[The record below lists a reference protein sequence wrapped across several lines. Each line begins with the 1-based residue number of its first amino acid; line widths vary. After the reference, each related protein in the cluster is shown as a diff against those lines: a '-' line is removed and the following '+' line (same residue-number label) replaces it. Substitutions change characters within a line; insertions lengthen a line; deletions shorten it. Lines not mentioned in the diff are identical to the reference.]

1 MNIHEYQAKQWLAQF
16 GVPVP
21 GGRVAATADEA
32 RAAAAEIGFPCV
44 VKAQIHAGGRGKA
57 GGVKVVRTA
66 DEAGEFAEGLLG
78 KPLVTHQTGPEGRI
92 VRRVWVE
99 EASRI
104 ARELYCSIVLD
115 AAAGQ
120 PAIIA
125 CREGGMEIEE
135 AARET
140 PDAIIIEPVDP
151 LVGVAAFQVRRVAG
165 RLGLSGKE
173 VGAFGAL
180 LKALYRAFL
189 DSECMQLEVNPLA
202 QLDNGRFLVLDA
214 KMNFDGN
221 ALFRHPGVVALR
233 DITEED
239 PKEVK
244 ASDLGISYVALDGN
258 IGCMVN
264 GAGLAM
270 GTMDIIRQYGGMPAN
285 FLDVGGGASKEM
297 VGQAFRLLLSDDKV
311 RGVLVNIFG
320 GIMRCDVIAAGIIDA
335 AREIG
340 VTVPLVVRLQ
350 GTNVEQ
356 GKALLSESGLSIT
369 AADTIADAAQK
380 IVQAVQ
386 AEEGRT

>member
-1 MNIHEYQAKQWLAQF
+1 MNIHEYQAKQWLARF

-21 GGRVAATADEA
+21 QGRVAATAEEA
-32 RAAAAEIGFPCV
+32 RAAAREIGFPCV

-57 GGVKVVRTA
+57 GGVKVVHNEDDA
-66 DEAGEFAEGLLG
+66 AAFAEDILG

-99 EASRI
+99 EAFRI
-104 ARELYCSIVLD
+104 AREIYCSIVLD
-115 AAAGQ
+115 AAAGG

-135 AARET
+135 VARET
-140 PDAIIIEPVDP
+140 PDAIIIEVVDP
-151 LVGVAAFQVRRVAG
+151 LVGVQPFQVRRVAAG
-165 RLGLSGKE
+165 LGLTGKE
-173 VGAFGAL
+173 VSAFGAL
-180 LKALYRAFL
+180 VRSLYDAFL
-189 DSECMQLEVNPLA
+189 KSDCMQLEINPLA
-202 QLDNGRFLVLDA
+202 QLDDGRLLVLDA

-221 ALFRHPGVVALR
+221 ALFRQADVAELR

-239 PKEVK
+239 PKEVR

-270 GTMDIIRQYGGMPAN
+270 GTMDIIQQYGGMPAN

-320 GIMRCDVIAAGIIDA
+320 GIMRCDVIAAGVIDA

-340 VTVPLVVRLQ
+340 VSVPLVVRLQ

-356 GKALLSESGLSIT
+356 GRELLSKSDLSII

-380 IVQAVQ
+380 IVEAVR
-386 AEEGRT
+386 AEEGRA

>member
-1 MNIHEYQAKQWLAQF
+1 MNIHEYQAKQWLARF

-21 GGRVAATADEA
+21 GGRVADTADEA

-57 GGVKVVRTA
+57 GGVKVVHTA
-66 DEAGEFAEGLLG
+66 EEAGKFAEGLLG
-78 KPLVTHQTGPEGRI
+78 KALVTHQTGPEGRI

-125 CREGGMEIEE
+125 CGQGGMEIEE
-135 AARET
+135 VAKET
-140 PDAIIIEPVDP
+140 PDEIIVELVDP
-151 LVGVAAFQVRRVAG
+151 LVGVAPFQVRRVARG
-165 RLGLSGKE
+165 LGLSGKE

-180 LKALYRAFL
+180 LKDLYRAFL

-202 QLDNGRFLVLDA
+202 QLDDGRFLVLDA

-221 ALFRHPGVVALR
+221 ALFRHPKIVELR

-239 PKEVK
+239 PKEVR
-244 ASDLGISYVALDGN
+244 ASELGISYVALDGN

-270 GTMDIIRQYGGMPAN
+270 GTMDIIQQYGGTPAN

-320 GIMRCDVIAAGIIDA
+320 GIMRCDVIAEGIIDA
-335 AREIG
+335 AKEIG

-356 GKALLSESGLSIT
+356 GRELLSKSDLSIT

-386 AEEGRT
+386 AAEGRA

>member
-1 MNIHEYQAKQWLAQF
+1 MNIHEYQAKQWLARF
-16 GVPVP
+16 GVAVP
-21 GGRVAATADEA
+21 GGRVAATVDEA
-32 RAAAAEIGFPCV
+32 RAAAEEIGFPCV

-66 DEAGEFAEGLLG
+66 DGAAAFAQGLLG
-78 KPLVTHQTGPEGRI
+78 KPLVTHQTGPEGRV
-92 VRRVWVE
+92 VRSLWVE

-104 ARELYCSIVLD
+104 ARELYCSIVMD

-135 AARET
+135 VARET
-140 PDAIIIEPVDP
+140 PDAIIIELVDP
-151 LVGVAAFQVRRVAG
+151 LVGVAPFQIRRVAA
-165 RLGLSGKE
+165 RLGLSGKD

-180 LKALYRAFL
+180 LKDLYRAFL
-189 DSECMQLEVNPLA
+189 ESDCMQLEVNPLA
-202 QLDNGRFLVLDA
+202 QLDDGRFLVLDA

-221 ALFRHPGVVALR
+221 ALFRQREAAGLR
-233 DITEED
+233 DVNEED

-244 ASDLGISYVALDGN
+244 AADLGISYVALDGN

-270 GTMDIIRQYGGMPAN
+270 GTMDIIQQYGGMPAN

-340 VTVPLVVRLQ
+340 VSVPLVVRLQ

-356 GKALLSESGLSIT
+356 GRELLSKSDLSIIP
-369 AADTIADAAQK
+369 ADTIADAAQK
-380 IVQAVQ
+380 IVEAVR
-386 AEEGRT
+386 AEEGRS

>member
-1 MNIHEYQAKQWLAQF
+1 M
-16 GVPVP
+16 
-21 GGRVAATADEA
+21 
-32 RAAAAEIGFPCV
+32 
-44 VKAQIHAGGRGKA
+44 
-57 GGVKVVRTA
+57 
-66 DEAGEFAEGLLG
+66 
-78 KPLVTHQTGPEGRI
+78 
-92 VRRVWVE
+92 
-99 EASRI
+99 
-104 ARELYCSIVLD
+104 D

-135 AARET
+135 VARET
-140 PDAIIIEPVDP
+140 PDAIIIELVDP
-151 LVGVAAFQVRRVAG
+151 LVGVAPFQIRRVAA

-180 LKALYRAFL
+180 VKDLYRAFL
-189 DSECMQLEVNPLA
+189 ESDCMQLEVNPLA
-202 QLDNGRFLVLDA
+202 QLDDGRFLVLDA

-221 ALFRHPGVVALR
+221 ALFRQREVAGLR
-233 DITEED
+233 DVNEED

-244 ASDLGISYVALDGN
+244 AADLGISYVALDGN

-270 GTMDIIRQYGGMPAN
+270 GTMDIIQQYGGMPAN

-340 VTVPLVVRLQ
+340 VSVPLVVRLQ

-356 GKALLSESGLSIT
+356 GRELLSNSDLSII

-380 IVQAVQ
+380 IVDAVR
-386 AEEGRT
+386 AEEGPA

>member
-1 MNIHEYQAKQWLAQF
+1 MNIHEYQAKQWLARF
-16 GVPVP
+16 GVAVP
-21 GGRVAATADEA
+21 DGRVAATADEA
-32 RAAAAEIGFPCV
+32 RAAAEEIGFPCV

-66 DEAGEFAEGLLG
+66 DEAAAFAGGLLG
-78 KPLVTHQTGPEGRI
+78 KPLVTHQTGPEGRV
-92 VRRVWVE
+92 VRSVWVE

-104 ARELYCSIVLD
+104 ARELYCSIVMD

-135 AARET
+135 VARET
-140 PDAIIIEPVDP
+140 PDAIIIELVDP
-151 LVGVAAFQVRRVAG
+151 LVGVAPFQIRRVAA

-180 LKALYRAFL
+180 VKDLYRAFL
-189 DSECMQLEVNPLA
+189 ESDCMQLEVNPLA
-202 QLDNGRFLVLDA
+202 QLDDGRFLVLDA

-221 ALFRHPGVVALR
+221 ALFRQREVAGLR
-233 DITEED
+233 DVNEED

-244 ASDLGISYVALDGN
+244 AADLGISYVALDGN

-270 GTMDIIRQYGGMPAN
+270 GTMDIIQQYGGMPAN

-340 VTVPLVVRLQ
+340 VSVPLVVRLQ

-356 GKALLSESGLSIT
+356 GRELLSESDLSII

-380 IVQAVQ
+380 IVEAVR
-386 AEEGRT
+386 AEEGRA

>member
-1 MNIHEYQAKQWLAQF
+1 MNIHEYQAKQWLGRF
-16 GVPVP
+16 GVAVP

-32 RAAAAEIGFPCV
+32 RAAAEAIGFPCV

-57 GGVKVVRTA
+57 GGVKVVHSA
-66 DEAGEFAEGLLG
+66 DEAGKFAEGLLG
-78 KPLVTHQTGPEGRI
+78 KPLITHQTGPEGRI

-135 AARET
+135 VARET
-140 PDAIIIEPVDP
+140 PDAIIIELVDP
-151 LVGVAAFQVRRVAG
+151 LVGVAPFQVRRVAG

-180 LKALYRAFL
+180 LKDLYRAFL
-189 DSECMQLEVNPLA
+189 ESECMQLEINPLA
-202 QLDNGRFLVLDA
+202 QLDDGRFLVLDA

-221 ALFRHPGVVALR
+221 ALFRHPDIVELR

-239 PKEVK
+239 PKEVT

-270 GTMDIIRQYGGMPAN
+270 GTMDIIQQYGGMPAN

-356 GKALLSESGLSIT
+356 GRELLSKSDLKIT

-380 IVQAVQ
+380 IVEAVK
-386 AEEGRT
+386 AEEARA

>member
-1 MNIHEYQAKQWLAQF
+1 MNIHEYQAKQWLARF

-21 GGRVAATADEA
+21 QGRVAATAEEA
-32 RAAAAEIGFPCV
+32 RAAAREIGFPCV

-57 GGVKVVRTA
+57 GGVKVVHND
-66 DEAGEFAEGLLG
+66 DEAAAFAEDILG

-115 AAAGQ
+115 AAAGG

-135 AARET
+135 VARET
-140 PDAIIIEPVDP
+140 PDAIIIEVVDP
-151 LVGVAAFQVRRVAG
+151 LVGVQPFQIRRVAAG
-165 RLGLSGKE
+165 LGLSGKE
-173 VGAFGAL
+173 LSAFGVL
-180 LKALYRAFL
+180 VRSLYDAFL
-189 DSECMQLEVNPLA
+189 KSDCMQLEINPLA
-202 QLDNGRFLVLDA
+202 QLDDGRLLVLDA

-221 ALFRHPGVVALR
+221 ALFRQTDVAELR

-239 PKEVK
+239 PKEVR

-270 GTMDIIRQYGGMPAN
+270 GTMDIIQQYGGMPAN

-320 GIMRCDVIAAGIIDA
+320 GIMRCDVIAAGVIDA

-340 VTVPLVVRLQ
+340 VSVPLVVRLQ

-356 GKALLSESGLSIT
+356 GRELLSKSDLSIIP
-369 AADTIADAAQK
+369 ADTIADAAQK
-380 IVQAVQ
+380 IVEAVRAQ
-386 AEEGRT
+386 EGDA

>member
-1 MNIHEYQAKQWLAQF
+1 MNIHEYQAKQWLARF

-21 GGRVAATADEA
+21 RGQVAATADEA
-32 RAAAAEIGFPCV
+32 RAAAREIGFPCV

-57 GGVKVVRTA
+57 GGVKVVHDE
-66 DEAGEFAEGLLG
+66 DEAAAFADGLLG
-78 KPLVTHQTGPEGRI
+78 KPLVTHQTGPGGRI

-104 ARELYCSIVLD
+104 AREFYCSIVLD
-115 AAAGQ
+115 AAAGG

-135 AARET
+135 VARET
-140 PDAIIIEPVDP
+140 PEAIIIEVVDP
-151 LVGVAAFQVRRVAG
+151 LVGVQPFQVRRVAG
-165 RLGLSGKE
+165 RLGLAGKE
-173 VGAFGAL
+173 VSAFGAL
-180 LKALYRAFL
+180 VRSLYDAFL
-189 DSECMQLEVNPLA
+189 GSDCMQLEINPLA
-202 QLDNGRFLVLDA
+202 RLEDGRLLVLDA
-214 KMNFDGN
+214 KMNFDAN
-221 ALFRHPGVVALR
+221 ALFRQADVVELR

-239 PKEVK
+239 PKEVQ

-270 GTMDIIRQYGGMPAN
+270 GTMDIIQQYGGMPAN

-340 VTVPLVVRLQ
+340 VNLPLVVRLQ

-356 GKALLSESGLSIT
+356 GRELLSKSDLSIIP
-369 AADTIADAAQK
+369 ADTIADAAQK
-380 IVQAVQ
+380 IVEAVR
-386 AEEGRT
+386 AEEGGA

>member
-1 MNIHEYQAKQWLAQF
+1 MNIHEYQAKQWLARF

-21 GGRVAATADEA
+21 GGRVAATAAEA
-32 RAAAAEIGFPCV
+32 RAAAEEIGFPCV

-57 GGVKVVRTA
+57 GGVKVVHTPE
-66 DEAGEFAEGLLG
+66 EAGRFAGGLLG
-78 KPLVTHQTGPEGRI
+78 APLVTHQTGPEGRI

-99 EASRI
+99 GASRI

-125 CREGGMEIEE
+125 CRQGGMDIEE
-135 AARET
+135 VARDT
-140 PDAIIIEPVDP
+140 PDEIIVELVDP
-151 LVGVAAFQVRRVAG
+151 LVGVALFQVRRVAS
-165 RLGLSGKE
+165 RLELSGKE

-180 LKALYRAFL
+180 LKDLYRAFL

-202 QLDNGRFLVLDA
+202 QLDDGRFMVLDA

-221 ALFRHPGVVALR
+221 ALFRQPGVVELR
-233 DITEED
+233 DIAEED
-239 PKEVK
+239 PKEVE

-320 GIMRCDVIAAGIIDA
+320 GIMRCDVIAAGIIEA
-335 AREIG
+335 AEEIG

-356 GKALLSESGLSIT
+356 GRRLLSRSDLSIIT
-369 AADTIADAAQK
+369 ADTIADAAQK
-380 IVQAVQ
+380 IVHAVQ
-386 AEEGRT
+386 SAEGRP

>member
-1 MNIHEYQAKQWLAQF
+1 MNIHEYQAKQWLARF

-21 GGRVAATADEA
+21 GGRVADTADEA
-32 RAAAAEIGFPCV
+32 RAAAEEIGFPCV

-57 GGVKVVRTA
+57 GGVKVVHTA
-66 DEAGEFAEGLLG
+66 DEAGKFAEGLLG
-78 KPLVTHQTGPEGRI
+78 KALVTHQTGPEGRI

-125 CREGGMEIEE
+125 CGQGGMEIEE
-135 AARET
+135 VAKET
-140 PDAIIIEPVDP
+140 PDEIIVELVDP
-151 LVGVAAFQVRRVAG
+151 LVGVAPFQVRRVARG
-165 RLGLSGKE
+165 LGLSGKE

-180 LKALYRAFL
+180 LKDLYRAFL

-202 QLDNGRFLVLDA
+202 QLDDGSFLVLDA

-221 ALFRHPGVVALR
+221 ALFRHPKIVELR
-233 DITEED
+233 DVTEED

-270 GTMDIIRQYGGMPAN
+270 GTMDIIQQYGGTPAN

-320 GIMRCDVIAAGIIDA
+320 GIMRCDVIAEGIIDA
-335 AREIG
+335 AKEIG

-356 GKALLSESGLSIT
+356 GRELLSKSDLSIT
-369 AADTIADAAQK
+369 AADTIADAARK

-386 AEEGRT
+386 AAEGRA

>member
-1 MNIHEYQAKQWLAQF
+1 M
-16 GVPVP
+16 
-21 GGRVAATADEA
+21 
-32 RAAAAEIGFPCV
+32 
-44 VKAQIHAGGRGKA
+44 
-57 GGVKVVRTA
+57 
-66 DEAGEFAEGLLG
+66 
-78 KPLVTHQTGPEGRI
+78 
-92 VRRVWVE
+92 E

-104 ARELYCSIVLD
+104 ARELYCSIVMD

-120 PAIIA
+120 PAVIA

-135 AARET
+135 VARET
-140 PDAIIIEPVDP
+140 PDAIIIELVDP
-151 LVGVAAFQVRRVAG
+151 LVGVAPFQIRRVAA

-173 VGAFGAL
+173 VGAFGTL
-180 LKALYRAFL
+180 LKDLYRAFL
-189 DSECMQLEVNPLA
+189 ESDCMQLEVNPLA
-202 QLDNGRFLVLDA
+202 QLDDGRFLVLDA

-221 ALFRHPGVVALR
+221 ALFRHKDVVELR
-233 DITEED
+233 DINEED

-244 ASDLGISYVALDGN
+244 AADLGISYVALDGN

-270 GTMDIIRQYGGMPAN
+270 GTMDIIQQYGGMPAN

-340 VTVPLVVRLQ
+340 VSVPLVVRLQ

-356 GKALLSESGLSIT
+356 GRELLSKSDLSIIP
-369 AADTIADAAQK
+369 ADTIADAAQK
-380 IVQAVQ
+380 IVEAVR
-386 AEEGRT
+386 AEEGRA

>member
-1 MNIHEYQAKQWLAQF
+1 MNIHEYQAKQWLARF

-21 GGRVAATADEA
+21 RGQVAATADEA
-32 RAAAAEIGFPCV
+32 RAAAGEIGFPCV

-57 GGVKVVRTA
+57 GGVKVVHDE
-66 DEAGEFAEGLLG
+66 DEAAAFADGLLG
-78 KPLVTHQTGPEGRI
+78 KPLVTHQTGPGGRI
-92 VRRVWVE
+92 VRRVWIE

-104 ARELYCSIVLD
+104 DRELYCSIVLD
-115 AAAGQ
+115 AAAGG

-135 AARET
+135 VARET
-140 PDAIIIEPVDP
+140 PEAIIIEVVDP
-151 LVGVAAFQVRRVAG
+151 LVGVQPFQVRRVAG
-165 RLGLSGKE
+165 RLGLAGKE
-173 VGAFGAL
+173 VSAFGAL
-180 LKALYRAFL
+180 VRSLYDAFL
-189 DSECMQLEVNPLA
+189 GSDCMQLEINPLA
-202 QLDNGRFLVLDA
+202 RLEDGRLLVLDA

-221 ALFRHPGVVALR
+221 ALFRQADVVELR

-239 PKEVK
+239 PKEVQ

-270 GTMDIIRQYGGMPAN
+270 GTMDIIQQYGGMPAN

-335 AREIG
+335 ARETG
-340 VTVPLVVRLQ
+340 VNLPLVVRLQ

-356 GKALLSESGLSIT
+356 GRELLSKSDLSIIP
-369 AADTIADAAQK
+369 ADTIADAAQK
-380 IVQAVQ
+380 IVEAVR
-386 AEEGRT
+386 AEEGSA

>member
-1 MNIHEYQAKQWLAQF
+1 MNIHEYQAKQWLARF

-21 GGRVAATADEA
+21 GGRVADTADEA

-57 GGVKVVRTA
+57 GGVKVVHTA
-66 DEAGEFAEGLLG
+66 EEAGKFAEGLLG
-78 KPLVTHQTGPEGRI
+78 KALVTHQTGPEGRI

-125 CREGGMEIEE
+125 CGQGGMEIEE
-135 AARET
+135 VAKET
-140 PDAIIIEPVDP
+140 PDEIIVELVDP
-151 LVGVAAFQVRRVAG
+151 LVGVAPFQVRRVAG

-180 LKALYRAFL
+180 LKDLYRAFL
-189 DSECMQLEVNPLA
+189 DSDCMQLEVNPLA
-202 QLDNGRFLVLDA
+202 QLDDGRFLVLDA

-221 ALFRHPGVVALR
+221 ALFRHPQIVELR

-239 PKEVK
+239 PKEVR

-270 GTMDIIRQYGGMPAN
+270 GTMDIIQQYGGTPAN

-320 GIMRCDVIAAGIIDA
+320 GIMRCDVIAEGIIDA
-335 AREIG
+335 AKEIG

-356 GKALLSESGLSIT
+356 GRELLSKSGLKIT
-369 AADTIADAAQK
+369 TADTIADAAQK

-386 AEEGRT
+386 AEEGRA

>member
-1 MNIHEYQAKQWLAQF
+1 MNIHEYQAKQWLARF
-16 GVPVP
+16 GVAVP

-32 RAAAAEIGFPCV
+32 RAAAEEIGFPCV

-57 GGVKVVRTA
+57 GGVKVVQNA
-66 DEAGEFAEGLLG
+66 DEAAAFAEGLLG
-78 KPLVTHQTGPEGRI
+78 KPLVTHQTGPEGRV
-92 VRRVWVE
+92 VRSVWVE

-104 ARELYCSIVLD
+104 ARELYCSIVMD

-135 AARET
+135 VARET
-140 PDAIIIEPVDP
+140 PEAIIIELVDP
-151 LVGVAAFQVRRVAG
+151 LVGVAPFQVRRVAS

-180 LKALYRAFL
+180 LKDLYRAFL
-189 DSECMQLEVNPLA
+189 ESDCMQLEVNPLA
-202 QLDNGRFLVLDA
+202 QLDDGRFLVLDA

-221 ALFRHPGVVALR
+221 ALFRQREVAGLR
-233 DITEED
+233 DINEED

-244 ASDLGISYVALDGN
+244 AADLGISYVALDGN

-270 GTMDIIRQYGGMPAN
+270 GTMDIIQQYGGMPAN

-297 VGQAFRLLLSDDKV
+297 VGEAFRLLLSDDKV

-340 VTVPLVVRLQ
+340 VRVPLVVRLQ

-356 GKALLSESGLSIT
+356 GRELLSKSDLSIIP
-369 AADTIADAAQK
+369 ADTIADAAQK
-380 IVQAVQ
+380 IVEAVR
-386 AEEGRT
+386 AEEGRA

>member
-1 MNIHEYQAKQWLAQF
+1 MNIHEYQAKEWLARF

-21 GGRVAATADEA
+21 GGRVAATAEEA
-32 RAAAAEIGFPCV
+32 RAAAEKIGFPCV

-57 GGVKVVRTA
+57 GGVKVVHTA
-66 DEAGEFAEGLLG
+66 DEAGSFAGELLG

-135 AARET
+135 VAKET
-140 PDAIIIEPVDP
+140 PDAIIIELVDP
-151 LVGVAAFQVRRVAG
+151 LVGVAAFQIRRVAG

-173 VGAFGAL
+173 VGAFGTL

-189 DSECMQLEVNPLA
+189 DSDCMQLEVNPLA
-202 QLDNGRFLVLDA
+202 QLDDGRLLVLDA

-221 ALFRHPGVVALR
+221 ALFRQSDVADLR
-233 DITEED
+233 DVNEED

-244 ASDLGISYVALDGN
+244 AADLGISYVALDGN

-270 GTMDIIRQYGGMPAN
+270 GTMDIIQQYGGMPAN

-297 VGQAFRLLLSDDKV
+297 VGEAFRLLLSDDKV

-340 VTVPLVVRLQ
+340 VSVPLVVRLQ

-356 GKALLSESGLSIT
+356 GRDLLSKSDLSII

-386 AEEGRT
+386 AEEGRA

>member
-1 MNIHEYQAKQWLAQF
+1 MNIHEYQAKQWLARF
-16 GVPVP
+16 GVAVP
-21 GGRVAATADEA
+21 GGRVAATAEEA
-32 RAAAAEIGFPCV
+32 RAAAEEIGFPCV

-66 DEAGEFAEGLLG
+66 DEAGAFAEGLLG
-78 KPLVTHQTGPEGRI
+78 KPLVTHQTGPEGRV
-92 VRRVWVE
+92 VRSVWVE

-104 ARELYCSIVLD
+104 ARELYCSIVMD

-135 AARET
+135 VARET
-140 PDAIIIEPVDP
+140 PDAIIIELVDP
-151 LVGVAAFQVRRVAG
+151 LVGVAPFQIRRVAA

-173 VGAFGAL
+173 VGAFGSL
-180 LKALYRAFL
+180 VKDLYRAFL
-189 DSECMQLEVNPLA
+189 ESDCMQLEVNPLA
-202 QLDNGRFLVLDA
+202 QLDDGRFLVLDA

-221 ALFRHPGVVALR
+221 ALFRQREVAELR
-233 DITEED
+233 DIHEED

-244 ASDLGISYVALDGN
+244 AADLGISYVALDGN

-270 GTMDIIRQYGGMPAN
+270 GTMDIIQQYGGMPAN

-340 VTVPLVVRLQ
+340 VSVPLVVRLQ

-356 GKALLSESGLSIT
+356 GRELLSKSDLSIIP
-369 AADTIADAAQK
+369 ADTIADAARK
-380 IVQAVQ
+380 IVEAVR
-386 AEEGRT
+386 AEEGRA

>member
-1 MNIHEYQAKQWLAQF
+1 MNIHEYQAKQWLAGF
-16 GVPVP
+16 GVAVP

-32 RAAAAEIGFPCV
+32 RAAAEEIGFPCV

-66 DEAGEFAEGLLG
+66 DEAAAFAQALLG
-78 KPLVTHQTGPEGRI
+78 KPLVTHQTGPEGRV
-92 VRRVWVE
+92 VRSVWVE

-104 ARELYCSIVLD
+104 ARELYCSIVMD

-135 AARET
+135 VARET
-140 PDAIIIEPVDP
+140 PDAIIIELVDP
-151 LVGVAAFQVRRVAG
+151 LVGVAPFQIRRVAA

-180 LKALYRAFL
+180 VKDLYRAFL
-189 DSECMQLEVNPLA
+189 ESDCMQLEVNPLA
-202 QLDNGRFLVLDA
+202 QLDDGRFLVLDA

-221 ALFRHPGVVALR
+221 ALFRQREVAGLR
-233 DITEED
+233 DVNEED

-244 ASDLGISYVALDGN
+244 AADLGISYVALDGN

-270 GTMDIIRQYGGMPAN
+270 GTMDIIQQYGGMPAN

-340 VTVPLVVRLQ
+340 VSVPLVVRLQ

-356 GKALLSESGLSIT
+356 GRELLSKSDLSIIP
-369 AADTIADAAQK
+369 ADTIADAAQK
-380 IVQAVQ
+380 IVEAVR
-386 AEEGRT
+386 AEEGRA

>member
-1 MNIHEYQAKQWLAQF
+1 MNIHEYQAKQWLARF
-16 GVPVP
+16 GVAVP

-32 RAAAAEIGFPCV
+32 RAAAEEIGFPCV

-57 GGVKVVRTA
+57 GGVKVVQSA
-66 DEAGEFAEGLLG
+66 DEAAAFAEGLLG
-78 KPLVTHQTGPEGRI
+78 KPLVTHQTGPEGRV
-92 VRRVWVE
+92 VRSVWVE

-104 ARELYCSIVLD
+104 ARELYCSIVMD

-120 PAIIA
+120 PAVIA

-135 AARET
+135 VARET
-140 PDAIIIEPVDP
+140 PDAIIIELVDP
-151 LVGVAAFQVRRVAG
+151 LVGVAPFQIRRVAA

-173 VGAFGAL
+173 VGAFGTL
-180 LKALYRAFL
+180 LKDLYRAFL
-189 DSECMQLEVNPLA
+189 ESDCMQLEVNPLA
-202 QLDNGRFLVLDA
+202 QLDDGRFLVLDA

-221 ALFRHPGVVALR
+221 ALFRHKDVVELR
-233 DITEED
+233 DINEED

-244 ASDLGISYVALDGN
+244 AADLGISYVALDGN

-270 GTMDIIRQYGGMPAN
+270 GTMDIIQQYGGMPAN

-340 VTVPLVVRLQ
+340 VSVPLVVRLQ

-356 GKALLSESGLSIT
+356 GRELLSKSDLSIIP
-369 AADTIADAAQK
+369 ADTIADAAQK
-380 IVQAVQ
+380 IVEAVR
-386 AEEGRT
+386 AEEGRA

>member
-1 MNIHEYQAKQWLAQF
+1 MNIHEYQAKQWLARF

-21 GGRVAATADEA
+21 QGRVAATAEEA
-32 RAAAAEIGFPCV
+32 RAAAREIGFPCV

-57 GGVKVVRTA
+57 GGVKVVHDE
-66 DEAGEFAEGLLG
+66 DEAAAFAEGLLG

-115 AAAGQ
+115 AAAGG

-135 AARET
+135 VAKET
-140 PDAIIIEPVDP
+140 PDAIIIEVVDP
-151 LVGVAAFQVRRVAG
+151 LVGVRPFQIRRVAA
-165 RLGLSGKE
+165 RLGLTGKE
-173 VGAFGAL
+173 VSTFGAL
-180 LKALYRAFL
+180 VRSLYDAFL
-189 DSECMQLEVNPLA
+189 KSDCMQLEINPLA
-202 QLDNGRFLVLDA
+202 QLDDGRLLVLDA

-221 ALFRHPGVVALR
+221 ALFRQADVAELR

-270 GTMDIIRQYGGMPAN
+270 GTMDIIQQYGGMPAN

-320 GIMRCDVIAAGIIDA
+320 GIMRCDVIAAGVIDA

-340 VTVPLVVRLQ
+340 VSVPLVVRLQ

-356 GKALLSESGLSIT
+356 GRELLSKSDLSIIP
-369 AADTIADAAQK
+369 ADTIADAAQK
-380 IVQAVQ
+380 IVEAVR
-386 AEEGRT
+386 AEEGRA

>member
-1 MNIHEYQAKQWLAQF
+1 MNIHEYQAKEWLARF

-21 GGRVAATADEA
+21 GGRVAATAEEA
-32 RAAAAEIGFPCV
+32 RAAAEQIGFPCV

-57 GGVKVVRTA
+57 GGVKVVQTA
-66 DEAGEFAEGLLG
+66 EEAGSFAEGLLG

-92 VRRVWVE
+92 VRHVWVE

-104 ARELYCSIVLD
+104 ARELYCSIVMD

-125 CREGGMEIEE
+125 CQEGGMEIEE
-135 AARET
+135 VAKET
-140 PDAIIIEPVDP
+140 PEAIVIELVDP
-151 LVGVAAFQVRRVAG
+151 LVGVAPFQIRRVAS

-180 LKALYRAFL
+180 VKDLYRAFVES
-189 DSECMQLEVNPLA
+189 DCMQLEVNPLA
-202 QLDNGRFLVLDA
+202 QLDDGRLLVLDA

-221 ALFRHPGVVALR
+221 ALFRQREVAELR
-233 DITEED
+233 DVNEED

-244 ASDLGISYVALDGN
+244 AADLGISYVALDGN

-270 GTMDIIRQYGGMPAN
+270 GTMDIIQQYGGMPAN

-335 AREIG
+335 ARETG
-340 VTVPLVVRLQ
+340 VSVPLVVRLQ

-356 GKALLSESGLSIT
+356 GRELLSNSDLSII

-380 IVQAVQ
+380 IVEAVR
-386 AEEGRT
+386 AEEGRA

>member
-1 MNIHEYQAKQWLAQF
+1 MNIHEYQAKQWLARF
-16 GVPVP
+16 GVAVP

-32 RAAAAEIGFPCV
+32 RAAAGEIGFPCV

-66 DEAGEFAEGLLG
+66 DEAAAFAGGLLG
-78 KPLVTHQTGPEGRI
+78 KPLVTHQTGPEGRV
-92 VRRVWVE
+92 VRSVWVE

-104 ARELYCSIVLD
+104 ARELYCSIVMD

-135 AARET
+135 VARET
-140 PDAIIIEPVDP
+140 PDAIIIELVDP
-151 LVGVAAFQVRRVAG
+151 LVGVAPFQIRRVAA

-180 LKALYRAFL
+180 VKDLYRAFL
-189 DSECMQLEVNPLA
+189 ESDCMQLEVNPLA
-202 QLDNGRFLVLDA
+202 QLDDGRFLVLDA

-221 ALFRHPGVVALR
+221 ALFRQREAAGLR
-233 DITEED
+233 DVNEED

-244 ASDLGISYVALDGN
+244 AADLGISYVALDGN

-270 GTMDIIRQYGGMPAN
+270 GTMDIIQQYGGMPAN

-356 GKALLSESGLSIT
+356 GRELLSKSDLSIIP
-369 AADTIADAAQK
+369 ADTIADAAQK
-380 IVQAVQ
+380 IVEAVR
-386 AEEGRT
+386 AEEGRA

>member
-1 MNIHEYQAKQWLAQF
+1 MNIHEYQAKQWLARF

-21 GGRVAATADEA
+21 GGRVAATAGEA
-32 RAAAAEIGFPCV
+32 RAAAQEIGFPCV

-57 GGVKVVRTA
+57 GGVKVVHTA
-66 DEAGEFAEGLLG
+66 EEAGSFAEGLLG
-78 KPLVTHQTGPEGRI
+78 KPLVTHQTGPEGRV

-125 CREGGMEIEE
+125 CGQGGMEIEE
-135 AARET
+135 VARET
-140 PDAIIIEPVDP
+140 PDEIIIELVDP
-151 LVGVAAFQVRRVAG
+151 LVGVAPFQVRRVAW

-173 VGAFGAL
+173 VGAFGAMV
-180 LKALYRAFL
+180 KDLYRAFL
-189 DSECMQLEVNPLA
+189 DSDCMQLEVNPLA
-202 QLDNGRFLVLDA
+202 QLEDGRFLVLDA

-221 ALFRHPGVVALR
+221 ALFRHPDVVELR

-270 GTMDIIRQYGGMPAN
+270 GTMDIIQQYGGTPAN

-320 GIMRCDVIAAGIIDA
+320 GIMRCDVIAEGIIDA
-335 AREIG
+335 AKEIG

-356 GKALLSESGLSIT
+356 GRELLSKSDLKIT

-386 AEEGRT
+386 AEEGRA

>member
-1 MNIHEYQAKQWLAQF
+1 MNIHEYQAKQWLARF

-21 GGRVAATADEA
+21 GGRVADTADEA

-57 GGVKVVRTA
+57 GGVKVVHTA
-66 DEAGEFAEGLLG
+66 EEAGKFAEGLLG
-78 KPLVTHQTGPEGRI
+78 KALVTHQTGPEGRI

-125 CREGGMEIEE
+125 CGQGGMEIEE
-135 AARET
+135 VAKET
-140 PDAIIIEPVDP
+140 PDEIIVELVDP
-151 LVGVAAFQVRRVAG
+151 LVGVAPFQVRRVARG
-165 RLGLSGKE
+165 LGLSGKE

-180 LKALYRAFL
+180 LKDLYRAFL

-202 QLDNGRFLVLDA
+202 QLDDGRFLVLDA

-221 ALFRHPGVVALR
+221 ALFRHPKIVELR

-239 PKEVK
+239 PKEVR
-244 ASDLGISYVALDGN
+244 ASELGISYVALDGN

-270 GTMDIIRQYGGMPAN
+270 GTMDIIQQYGGTPAN

-320 GIMRCDVIAAGIIDA
+320 GIMRCDVIAEGIIDA
-335 AREIG
+335 AKEIG

-356 GKALLSESGLSIT
+356 GRELLSKSDLKIT

-386 AEEGRT
+386 AEEGRA

>member
-32 RAAAAEIGFPCV
+32 RAAAREIGFPCV

-57 GGVKVVRTA
+57 GGVKVVQTA

-104 ARELYCSIVLD
+104 ARELYCSVVLD

-135 AARET
+135 VARET
-140 PDAIIIEPVDP
+140 PDAITIELVDP

-180 LKALYRAFL
+180 LEDLYRAFL

-202 QLDNGRFLVLDA
+202 QLDDGRFLVLDA

-221 ALFRHPGVVALR
+221 ALFRHPGIAELR
-233 DITEED
+233 DVAEED
-239 PKEVK
+239 PREVQ

-270 GTMDIIRQYGGMPAN
+270 GTMDIIQQYGGMPAN

-335 AREIG
+335 ARETG

-356 GKALLSESGLSIT
+356 GRALLSESDLSLT

-386 AEEGRT
+386 AEEGRA

>member
-1 MNIHEYQAKQWLAQF
+1 MNIHEYQAKQWLARF
-16 GVPVP
+16 GVAVP
-21 GGRVAATADEA
+21 GGRVAATAEEA
-32 RAAAAEIGFPCV
+32 RAAAEEIGFPCV

-66 DEAGEFAEGLLG
+66 DEAAAFAEGLLG
-78 KPLVTHQTGPEGRI
+78 KPLVTHQTGPEGRV
-92 VRRVWVE
+92 VRSVWVE

-104 ARELYCSIVLD
+104 ARELYCSIVMD

-135 AARET
+135 VARET
-140 PDAIIIEPVDP
+140 PDAIIIELVDP
-151 LVGVAAFQVRRVAG
+151 LVGVAPFQIRRVAA

-180 LKALYRAFL
+180 VKDLYRAFL
-189 DSECMQLEVNPLA
+189 ESDCMQLEVNPLA
-202 QLDNGRFLVLDA
+202 QLDDGRFLVLDA

-221 ALFRHPGVVALR
+221 ALFRQREVAELR
-233 DITEED
+233 DIHEED
-239 PKEVK
+239 SKEVK
-244 ASDLGISYVALDGN
+244 AADLGISYVALDGN

-270 GTMDIIRQYGGMPAN
+270 GTMDIIQQYGGMPAN

-340 VTVPLVVRLQ
+340 VSVPLVVRLQ

-356 GKALLSESGLSIT
+356 GRELLSKSDLSIIP
-369 AADTIADAAQK
+369 ADTIADAARK
-380 IVQAVQ
+380 IVEAVR
-386 AEEGRT
+386 AEEGRA

>member
-1 MNIHEYQAKQWLAQF
+1 MNIHEYQAKQWLARF

-21 GGRVAATADEA
+21 VGRVADTADEA
-32 RAAAAEIGFPCV
+32 RAAAEEIGFPCV

-57 GGVKVVRTA
+57 GGVKVVHTA
-66 DEAGEFAEGLLG
+66 DEAGSFAEGLLG
-78 KPLVTHQTGPEGRI
+78 KSLVTHQTGPEGRV

-104 ARELYCSIVLD
+104 AKEFYCSIVLD

-135 AARET
+135 VARET
-140 PDAIIIEPVDP
+140 PDDIIIELVDP
-151 LVGVAAFQVRRVAG
+151 LVGVAPFQVRRVAG

-180 LKALYRAFL
+180 VKDLYRAFL
-189 DSECMQLEVNPLA
+189 DSDCMQLEVNPLA
-202 QLDNGRFLVLDA
+202 QLDDGRFLVLDA

-221 ALFRHPGVVALR
+221 ALFRHADIVELR

-270 GTMDIIRQYGGMPAN
+270 GTMDIIQQYGGTPAN

-320 GIMRCDVIAAGIIDA
+320 GIMRCDVIAEGIIDA
-335 AREIG
+335 AKEIG

-356 GKALLSESGLSIT
+356 GRELLSKSDLKIT

-386 AEEGRT
+386 AEEARA

>member
-1 MNIHEYQAKQWLAQF
+1 MNIHEYQAKQWLARF
-16 GVPVP
+16 GVAVP

-32 RAAAAEIGFPCV
+32 RAAAEAIGFPCV

-57 GGVKVVRTA
+57 GGVKVVHSA

-135 AARET
+135 VARET
-140 PDAIIIEPVDP
+140 PDAIIIELVDP
-151 LVGVAAFQVRRVAG
+151 LVGVAPFQVRRVAG

-180 LKALYRAFL
+180 LKELYRAFL
-189 DSECMQLEVNPLA
+189 DSECMQLEINPLA
-202 QLDNGRFLVLDA
+202 QLDDGRFLVLDA

-221 ALFRHPGVVALR
+221 ALFRHPDVVELR

-239 PKEVK
+239 PKEVT

-270 GTMDIIRQYGGMPAN
+270 GTMDIIQQYGGMPAN

-335 AREIG
+335 AKEIG

-356 GKALLSESGLSIT
+356 GRELLSKSDLKIT

-380 IVQAVQ
+380 IVEAVK
-386 AEEGRT
+386 AEEARA

>member
-1 MNIHEYQAKQWLAQF
+1 MNIHEYQAKQWLARF
-16 GVPVP
+16 GAPVP
-21 GGRVAATADEA
+21 QGRVAASADEA
-32 RAAAAEIGFPCV
+32 RAAAVEIGFPCV

-57 GGVKVVRTA
+57 GGVKVVQTA
-66 DEAGEFAEGLLG
+66 DEAAAFAEGLLG

-99 EASRI
+99 EASQI

-115 AAAGQ
+115 AAAGG
-120 PAIIA
+120 PAVIA

-135 AARET
+135 VARET
-140 PDAIIIEPVDP
+140 PDAIVIEMVDP
-151 LVGVAAFQVRRVAG
+151 LVGVQPFQARRVAA

-173 VGAFGAL
+173 VSAFGAL
-180 LKALYRAFL
+180 LRSLYDAFL
-189 DSECMQLEVNPLA
+189 QSDCMQLEINPLA
-202 QLDNGRFLVLDA
+202 QLDDGRLLVVDA

-221 ALFRHPGVVALR
+221 ALFRQPDVVELR
-233 DITEED
+233 DVTEED

-270 GTMDIIRQYGGMPAN
+270 GTMDIIQQYGGMPAN

-340 VTVPLVVRLQ
+340 VEVPLVVRLQ

-356 GKALLSESGLSIT
+356 GRELLSRSDLSII

-380 IVQAVQ
+380 IVEAVK
-386 AEEGRT
+386 AEEGRA

>member
-1 MNIHEYQAKQWLAQF
+1 MNIHEYQAKQWLARF

-21 GGRVAATADEA
+21 GGRVADTADEA
-32 RAAAAEIGFPCV
+32 RAAAEEIGFPCV

-57 GGVKVVRTA
+57 GGVKVVHTA
-66 DEAGEFAEGLLG
+66 DEAGKFAEGLLG
-78 KPLVTHQTGPEGRI
+78 KALVTHQTGPEGRI

-125 CREGGMEIEE
+125 CGQGGMEIEE
-135 AARET
+135 VAKET
-140 PDAIIIEPVDP
+140 PDEIIVELVDP
-151 LVGVAAFQVRRVAG
+151 LVGVAPFQVRRVARG
-165 RLGLSGKE
+165 LGLSGKE

-180 LKALYRAFL
+180 LKDLYRAFL

-202 QLDNGRFLVLDA
+202 QLDDGRFLVLDA

-221 ALFRHPGVVALR
+221 ALFRHPKIVELR
-233 DITEED
+233 DVTEED

-270 GTMDIIRQYGGMPAN
+270 GTMDIIQQYGGTPAN

-320 GIMRCDVIAAGIIDA
+320 GIMRCDVIAEGIIDA
-335 AREIG
+335 AKEIG

-356 GKALLSESGLSIT
+356 GRELLSKSDLSIT
-369 AADTIADAAQK
+369 AADTIADAARK

-386 AEEGRT
+386 AAEGRA

>member
-1 MNIHEYQAKQWLAQF
+1 MNIHEYQAKQWLARF
-16 GVPVP
+16 GVAVP
-21 GGRVAATADEA
+21 GGRVAATAAEA
-32 RAAAAEIGFPCV
+32 RAAAEEIGFPCV

-66 DEAGEFAEGLLG
+66 EEAEAFAGGLLG
-78 KPLVTHQTGPEGRI
+78 KPLVTHQTGPEGRV
-92 VRRVWVE
+92 VRCVWVE

-104 ARELYCSIVLD
+104 ARELYCSIVMD
-115 AAAGQ
+115 ATAGQ

-135 AARET
+135 VAKET
-140 PDAIIIEPVDP
+140 PDAIIIELVDP
-151 LVGVAAFQVRRVAG
+151 LVGVAPFQVRRVAG

-180 LKALYRAFL
+180 VRDLYRAFL
-189 DSECMQLEVNPLA
+189 ESDCMQLEVNPLA
-202 QLDNGRFLVLDA
+202 QLDDGRFLVLDA

-221 ALFRHPGVVALR
+221 ALFRQKEAAELR
-233 DITEED
+233 DVDEED
-239 PKEVK
+239 PKEVT
-244 ASDLGISYVALDGN
+244 AADLGISYVALDGN

-270 GTMDIIRQYGGMPAN
+270 GTMDIIQQYGGMPAN

-340 VTVPLVVRLQ
+340 VSVPLVVRLQ

-356 GKALLSESGLSIT
+356 GRELLSKSDLSII
-369 AADTIADAAQK
+369 AADTIADAARK
-380 IVQAVQ
+380 IVEAVR
-386 AEEGRT
+386 AEGGRA

>member
-1 MNIHEYQAKQWLAQF
+1 MNIHEYQAKQWLARF

-21 GGRVAATADEA
+21 GGRVADTAAEA

-57 GGVKVVRTA
+57 GGVKVVHTA
-66 DEAGEFAEGLLG
+66 EEAGKFAEGLLG
-78 KPLVTHQTGPEGRI
+78 KALVTHQTGPEGRI

-125 CREGGMEIEE
+125 CGQGGMEIEE
-135 AARET
+135 VAKET
-140 PDAIIIEPVDP
+140 PDEIIVELVDP
-151 LVGVAAFQVRRVAG
+151 LVGVAPFQVRRVAR
-165 RLGLSGKE
+165 RLGLSSKE

-180 LKALYRAFL
+180 LKDLYRAFL
-189 DSECMQLEVNPLA
+189 DSECMQLEINPLA
-202 QLDNGRFLVLDA
+202 QLDDGRFLVLDA

-221 ALFRHPGVVALR
+221 ALFRHPKIVELR

-239 PKEVK
+239 PREVK

-270 GTMDIIRQYGGMPAN
+270 GTMDIIQQYGGMPAN

-335 AREIG
+335 AKEIG

-356 GKALLSESGLSIT
+356 GRELLSKSDLSIT

-386 AEEGRT
+386 AEEGRA